1 MTATLGS
8 TIASDATQLGT
19 ASLAD
24 DADLT
29 LAVEAYIGLVSA
41 QKLVQRL
48 QREVVLGKASDDSLD
63 DALLMYRRARS
74 VAARWQLPEPPER
87 PDQKRLFA
95 GWLTEAL
102 EYAPQGQHAA

>member
-1 MTATLGS
+1 MTATLGNQ
-8 TIASDATQLGT
+8 IASDANQLGT

-24 DADLT
+24 EADLT

-41 QKLVQRL
+41 QKLVHRL

-74 VAARWQLPEPPER
+74 VAARWQLPEAPQR
-87 PDQKRLFA
+87 PDPNRLFA
-95 GWLTEAL
+95 AWLTETL
-102 EYAPQGQHAA
+102 ENAPQQRHAA